1 MTEQE
6 FKDFYDLACIEAGLV
21 NAPHTR
27 ITFNMILQLIAHLK
41 GQTNNLNAR
50 ITVTEE
56 HPRG

>member
-6 FKDFYDLACIEAGLV
+6 WRDFYDLACIEAGRV
-21 NAPHTR
+21 NAPSSR
-27 ITFNMILQLIAHLK
+27 ITFNMILQMIAHLK

-50 ITVTEE
+50 ITVVEE